1 MNFKTRSYKKE
12 LMDDLNLASQDL
24 KKNLD
29 ELEFIN
35 TTLGGYK
42 VLTSALDTLY
52 KENKIGNRTNSNQNN
67 TENNQNIRFVTL
79 ADIGSGGGDTLRQ
92 IAKWFEKKNIK
103 TKLTGIDAN
112 DFMIKYAQNK
122 SQNFPQINYEKL
134 NVFDIDSTNENKY
147 DWATMSL
154 FCHHFTDE
162 ELILIFKN
170 IHKLTSKGFII
181 NDLHRNFIAYYSIYF
196 LTRLF
201 NGSYL
206 VKNDAPL
213 SVLRAFKKQDLI
225 NLLEKSEIKNYRI
238 KWQWA
243 FRFQVIVEK

>member
-12 LMDDLNLASQDL
+12 LMDDLNLASKDL

-52 KENKIGNRTNSNQNN
+52 KENKISSNKENQN
-67 TENNQNIRFVTL
+67 TKMLTL

-92 IAKWFEKKNIK
+92 IARWFDKKNIE

-112 DFMIKYAQNK
+112 DFMINYAQNK
-122 SQNFPQINYEKL
+122 SKKYPQINYEKL
-134 NVFDIDSTNENKY
+134 NVFDIDSKNENKY

-170 IHKLTSKGFII
+170 IQKLTSKGFII
-181 NDLHRNFIAYYSIYF
+181 NDLHRNPIAYYSIYF

-225 NLLEKSEIKNYRI
+225 NLLDKAGIEKYRI

>member
-1 MNFKTRSYKKE
+1 MNFIKMNFKTRSYKKE
-12 LMDDLNLASQDL
+12 LMDDLDLASKDL

-42 VLTSALDTLY
+42 VLTSALDMLY
-52 KENKIGNRTNSNQNN
+52 EENKIDTKTS
-67 TENNQNIRFVTL
+67 VTL

-92 IAKWFEKKNIK
+92 IAKWFDKKHIE

-112 DFMIKYAQNK
+112 DFMINYAQNK
-122 SQNFPQINYEKL
+122 SKKYPQINYEKL
-134 NVFDIDSTNENKY
+134 NVFDINSKNENKY

-170 IHKLTSKGFII
+170 IQKLTSKGFII
-181 NDLHRNFIAYYSIYF
+181 NDLHRNPIAYYSIYF

-213 SVLRAFKKQDLI
+213 SVLRAFKKQ
-225 NLLEKSEIKNYRI
+225 NWNNRTGQKSTQKKNNRQNNQFI
-238 KWQWA
+238 QERT
-243 FRFQVIVEK
+243 FCNFP

>member
-12 LMDDLNLASQDL
+12 LMDELNLASEDL

-42 VLTSALDTLY
+42 VLTSALDTLH
-52 KENKIGNRTNSNQNN
+52 KENKISSHR
-67 TENNQNIRFVTL
+67 NNQENQKFVTL

-103 TKLTGIDAN
+103 AKLTGIDAN

-122 SQNFPQINYEKL
+122 SKDFSQINYEKL
-134 NVFDIDSTNENKY
+134 NVFDIDFKNENKY

-162 ELILIFKN
+162 ELTLIFKN
-170 IHKLTSKGFII
+170 IQKLTSKGFII
-181 NDLHRNFIAYYSIYF
+181 NDLHRNPIAYYSIYF

-225 NLLEKSEIKNYRI
+225 KILEKAGIK
-238 KWQWA
+238 K
-243 FRFQVIVEK
+243 

>member
-12 LMDDLNLASQDL
+12 LMDELNLASEDL

-42 VLTSALDTLY
+42 VLTSALDTLH
-52 KENKIGNRTNSNQNN
+52 KENKISSHR
-67 TENNQNIRFVTL
+67 NNQENQKFVTL

-103 TKLTGIDAN
+103 AKLTGIDAN

-122 SQNFPQINYEKL
+122 SKDFSQINYEKL
-134 NVFDIDSTNENKY
+134 NVFDIDFKNENKY

-162 ELILIFKN
+162 ELTLIFKN
-170 IHKLTSKGFII
+170 IQKLTSKGFII
-181 NDLHRNFIAYYSIYF
+181 NDLHRNPIAYYSIYF

-225 NLLEKSEIKNYRI
+225 KILEKAGIKKYRI

>member
-1 MNFKTRSYKKE
+1 MKFKTRSYKKE
-12 LMDDLNLASQDL
+12 LMDDLNLASEDL

-52 KENKIGNRTNSNQNN
+52 KENKISRNKENQN
-67 TENNQNIRFVTL
+67 TKTVTL

-92 IAKWFEKKNIK
+92 IAKWFDKKNIE

-112 DFMIKYAQNK
+112 DFMINYAQNK
-122 SQNFPQINYEKL
+122 SKDFPQISYEKL
-134 NVFDIDSTNENKY
+134 NVFDIDSKNENKY

-170 IHKLTSKGFII
+170 VQKLTSKGFII
-181 NDLHRNFIAYYSIYF
+181 NDLHRNPIAYYSIYF

-225 NLLEKSEIKNYRI
+225 KLLDKAEIKNYRI

-243 FRFQVIVEK
+243 FRFQVIVENRSV

>member
-12 LMDDLNLASQDL
+12 LMDALNLASDDL

-52 KENKIGNRTNSNQNN
+52 KENKIKKNQENQNQK
-67 TENNQNIRFVTL
+67 TVTL

-92 IAKWFEKKNIK
+92 IAKWFDKKNIK
-103 TKLTGIDAN
+103 AKLTGIDAN
-112 DFMIKYAQNK
+112 DFMINYAQNK
-122 SQNFPQINYEKL
+122 SQKFPQINYEKL
-134 NVFDIDSTNENKY
+134 NVFDIDSKNENKY

-162 ELILIFKN
+162 ELVLIFKN
-170 IHKLTSKGFII
+170 IQKLTSKGFII
-181 NDLHRNFIAYYSIYF
+181 NDLHRNPIAYYSIYF

-225 NLLEKSEIKNYRI
+225 KILEKAEIKNYRI

>member
-12 LMDDLNLASQDL
+12 LMDDLNLASEDL

-42 VLTSALDTLY
+42 VLTSALDMLY
-52 KENKIGNRTNSNQNN
+52 KENKISKNQENQN
-67 TENNQNIRFVTL
+67 TKTVTL

-103 TKLTGIDAN
+103 AKLTGIDAN
-112 DFMIKYAQNK
+112 DFMINYAQNK
-122 SQNFPQINYEKL
+122 SQNFPQISYEKL
-134 NVFDIDSTNENKY
+134 NVFDIDAKNENRY

-170 IHKLTSKGFII
+170 IQKLTSKGFII
-181 NDLHRNFIAYYSIYF
+181 NDLHRNPIAYYSIYF

-225 NLLEKSEIKNYRI
+225 TLLEKAGIKKYRI

-243 FRFQVIVEK
+243 FRFQVIVEKS

>member
-1 MNFKTRSYKKE
+1 MKFKNRSYKKE
-12 LMDDLNLASQDL
+12 LMDDLNLASADL

-52 KENKIGNRTNSNQNN
+52 KENKIKKNQ
-67 TENNQNIRFVTL
+67 ESQNQKTVTL

-92 IAKWFEKKNIK
+92 IAKWFDKKNIT

-112 DFMIKYAQNK
+112 DFMINYAQNK
-122 SQNFPQINYEKL
+122 SKDFPQISYEKL
-134 NVFDIDSTNENKY
+134 NVFDIDSSNENKY

-162 ELILIFKN
+162 ELISIFKN
-170 IHKLTSKGFII
+170 VSKLTSKGFII
-181 NDLHRNFIAYYSIYF
+181 NDLHRNPIAYYSIYF

-225 NLLEKSEIKNYRI
+225 TLLEQAGIKKYRI

-243 FRFQVIVEK
+243 FRFQVIVEKK

>member
-1 MNFKTRSYKKE
+1 MDFKTRSYKKE
-12 LMDDLNLASQDL
+12 LMDDLNLASEDL

-52 KENKIGNRTNSNQNN
+52 KENKIDKN
-67 TENNQNIRFVTL
+67 TVTL

-92 IAKWFEKKNIK
+92 IAKWFQKKNIEA
-103 TKLTGIDAN
+103 KLTGIDAN
-112 DFMIKYAQNK
+112 DFMINYAQNK
-122 SQNFPQINYEKL
+122 SKEFPQINYEKL
-134 NVFDIDSTNENKY
+134 NVFDIDSQNENRY

-170 IHKLTSKGFII
+170 IQKLTSKGFII
-181 NDLHRNFIAYYSIYF
+181 NDLHRNPIAYYSIYF
-196 LTRLF
+196 LTHLF

-225 NLLEKSEIKNYRI
+225 TLLDKAGIKNYRI

-243 FRFQVIVEK
+243 FRFQVIVEE

>member
-12 LMDDLNLASQDL
+12 LMDDLNLASDEL

-52 KENKIGNRTNSNQNN
+52 RENKISKNQENQN
-67 TENNQNIRFVTL
+67 TKTVTL

-92 IAKWFEKKNIK
+92 ISNWFEKKNIK
-103 TKLTGIDAN
+103 AKLTGIDAN
-112 DFMIKYAQNK
+112 DFMINYAQNK
-122 SQNFPQINYEKL
+122 SKEFPQISYEKL
-134 NVFDIDSTNENKY
+134 NVFDIDSKNENKY

-170 IHKLTSKGFII
+170 IQKLTSKGFII
-181 NDLHRNFIAYYSIYF
+181 NDLHRNPIAYYSIYF

-201 NGSYL
+201 KGSYL
-206 VKNDAPL
+206 VQHDAPL

-225 NLLEKSEIKNYRI
+225 NLLEKAEIKKYRI

>member
-1 MNFKTRSYKKE
+1 
-12 LMDDLNLASQDL
+12 MDNLNLASEDL

-42 VLTSALDTLY
+42 VLTSALDILY
-52 KENKIGNRTNSNQNN
+52 KENKIGNSMNIE
-67 TENNQNIRFVTL
+67 ENEIAKTVTL

-92 IAKWFEKKNIK
+92 IAKWFDKKNIK

-112 DFMIKYAQNK
+112 DFMISYAQNK
-122 SQNFPQINYEKL
+122 SKEFPQISYEKL
-134 NVFDIDSTNENKY
+134 NVFNIDSRNENRY
-147 DWATMSL
+147 DWAAMSL

-162 ELILIFKN
+162 ELISIFKN
-170 IHKLTSKGFII
+170 IYKITSNGFII
-181 NDLHRNFIAYYSIYF
+181 NDLHRNPIAYYSIYF
-196 LTRLF
+196 LTRIF

-213 SVLRAFKKQDLI
+213 SVLRGFRKQELT
-225 NLLEKSEIKNYRI
+225 NLLGKAGIKNYRI
-238 KWQWA
+238 KWHWA

>member
-1 MNFKTRSYKKE
+1 
-12 LMDDLNLASQDL
+12 MDNLNLASDDL

-42 VLTSALDTLY
+42 VLTSALTTLY
-52 KENKIGNRTNSNQNN
+52 KENKLSKKTS
-67 TENNQNIRFVTL
+67 L

-92 IAKWFEKKNIK
+92 IAKWFEKKNIEAD
-103 TKLTGIDAN
+103 LVGIDAN
-112 DFMIKYAQNK
+112 DFMIHYAQNK
-122 SQNFPQINYEKL
+122 SHNFPQISYKKL
-134 NVFDIDSTNENKY
+134 NVFDIDSKNENRY
-147 DWATMSL
+147 HWATMSL

-162 ELILIFKN
+162 ELISIFKN
-170 IHKLTSKGFII
+170 IYKLTSEGFII
-181 NDLHRNFIAYYSIYF
+181 NDLHRNPIAYYSIYF

-213 SVLRAFKKQDLI
+213 SVLRAFKKQELI
-225 NLLEKSEIKNYRI
+225 KLLEQAGIKKYRI

-243 FRFQVIVEK
+243 FRYQVIVEKTNG

>member
-12 LMDDLNLASQDL
+12 LMDDLNLASEDL

-52 KENKIGNRTNSNQNN
+52 KENKISKNQ
-67 TENNQNIRFVTL
+67 EKQNQKTVTL

-103 TKLTGIDAN
+103 AKLTGIDAN
-112 DFMIKYAQNK
+112 DFMINYAQNK
-122 SQNFPQINYEKL
+122 SQNFPQISYEKL
-134 NVFDIDSTNENKY
+134 NVFDIDSKNENRY

-162 ELILIFKN
+162 ELVLIFKN
-170 IHKLTSKGFII
+170 IQKLTSKGFII
-181 NDLHRNFIAYYSIYF
+181 NDLHRNPIAYYSIYF

-225 NLLEKSEIKNYRI
+225 KILEKAEITNYRI

-243 FRFQVIVEK
+243 FRFQVIVEKT

>member
-52 KENKIGNRTNSNQNN
+52 KENKIGNRTNSNQNHQ
-67 TENNQNIRFVTL
+67 ENQKFVTL
-79 ADIGSGGGDTLRQ
+79 ADIGSGGGDTLRE
-92 IAKWFEKKNIK
+92 IAKWFEKKNI
-103 TKLTGIDAN
+103 TAKLTGIDAN
-112 DFMIKYAQNK
+112 DFMIHYAENK
-122 SQNFPQINYEKL
+122 SQKFPQISYEKV
-134 NVFDIDSTNENKY
+134 NVFDIDAKNENRY
-147 DWATMSL
+147 DWAIMSL
-154 FCHHFTDE
+154 FCHHFTNE

-170 IHKLTSKGFII
+170 VLKLTSKGFII
-181 NDLHRNFIAYYSIYF
+181 NDLHRNPIAYYSIYF

-213 SVLRAFKKQDLI
+213 SVLRAFKKQELI
-225 NLLEKSEIKNYRI
+225 TLLKQAGITKYRI

>member
-1 MNFKTRSYKKE
+1 MNFQTRSYKKE
-12 LMDDLNLASQDL
+12 LMDDLNLASEDL

-52 KENKIGNRTNSNQNN
+52 QENKIINSAKENSQN
-67 TENNQNIRFVTL
+67 TKYITL

-92 IAKWFEKKNIK
+92 IAKWFEKKK
-103 TKLTGIDAN
+103 LKAKLTGIDAN
-112 DFMIKYAQNK
+112 DFMINYAQNK
-122 SQNFPQINYEKL
+122 SKDFPQISYEKL
-134 NVFDIDSTNENKY
+134 NVFDIDSKNENRY

-170 IHKLTSKGFII
+170 VQKLTSKGFII
-181 NDLHRNFIAYYSIYF
+181 NDLHRNPIAYYSIYF

-225 NLLEKSEIKNYRI
+225 DLLEKANIKNYRI

>member
-12 LMDDLNLASQDL
+12 LMDDLNLASEDL

-42 VLTSALDTLY
+42 VLTSALNSLY
-52 KENKIGNRTNSNQNN
+52 QENKITTNQNHQ
-67 TENNQNIRFVTL
+67 ENQKFVTL
-79 ADIGSGGGDTLRQ
+79 ADIGSGGGDTLRE
-92 IAKWFEKKNIK
+92 IAKWFDKKNIK
-103 TKLTGIDAN
+103 AKLIGIDAN
-112 DFMIKYAQNK
+112 DFMIHYAQNK
-122 SQNFPQINYEKL
+122 SQNFPQISYEKL
-134 NVFDIDSTNENKY
+134 NVFDIDAKNENKY

-162 ELILIFKN
+162 ELISIFKN
-170 IHKLTSKGFII
+170 VLKLTSKGFII
-181 NDLHRNFIAYYSIYF
+181 NDLHRNPIAYYSIYF

-213 SVLRAFKKQDLI
+213 SVLRGFKKQELI
-225 NLLEKSEIKNYRI
+225 VLLEKAGIKNYRI

>member
-12 LMDDLNLASQDL
+12 LMDDLNLASEDL

-52 KENKIGNRTNSNQNN
+52 KENKIDKKTPL
-67 TENNQNIRFVTL
+67 TL
-79 ADIGSGGGDTLRQ
+79 ADIGSGGGDTLRK
-92 IAKWFEKKNIK
+92 IAKWFEKKNI
-103 TKLTGIDAN
+103 TTQLTGIDAN
-112 DFMIKYAQNK
+112 DFMINYAKKK
-122 SQNFPQINYEKL
+122 SKDFAQISYKKL
-134 NVFDIDSTNENKY
+134 NVFDIDTENENKY

-162 ELILIFKN
+162 ELVLIFKN
-170 IHKLTSKGFII
+170 IQKLTSKGFII
-181 NDLHRNFIAYYSIYF
+181 NDLHRNPVAYYSIYF

-213 SVLRAFKKQDLI
+213 SVLRGFRKQDLI
-225 NLLEKSEIKNYRI
+225 KILDKSGIKKYRI

>member
-12 LMDDLNLASQDL
+12 LMDDLDLASKDL

-42 VLTSALDTLY
+42 VLTSALDMLY
-52 KENKIGNRTNSNQNN
+52 EENKIDTKTS
-67 TENNQNIRFVTL
+67 VTL

-92 IAKWFEKKNIK
+92 IAKWFDKKHIE

-112 DFMIKYAQNK
+112 DFMINYAQNK
-122 SQNFPQINYEKL
+122 SKKYPQINYEKL
-134 NVFDIDSTNENKY
+134 NVFDINSKNENKY

-170 IHKLTSKGFII
+170 IQKLTSKGFII
-181 NDLHRNFIAYYSIYF
+181 NDLHRNPIAYYSIYF

-213 SVLRAFKKQDLI
+213 SVLRAFKKQ
-225 NLLEKSEIKNYRI
+225 NWNNRTGQKSTQKKNNRQNNQFI
-238 KWQWA
+238 QERT
-243 FRFQVIVEK
+243 FCNFP

>member
-1 MNFKTRSYKKE
+1 MNFKTRSYRKE
-12 LMDDLNLASQDL
+12 LMDDLNLASDDL

-42 VLTSALDTLY
+42 VLTSALNTLY
-52 KENKIGNRTNSNQNN
+52 KENKINKKS
-67 TENNQNIRFVTL
+67 VTL

-92 IAKWFEKKNIK
+92 IAKWFEKKNISA
-103 TKLTGIDAN
+103 KLTGIDAN
-112 DFMIKYAQNK
+112 DFMIHYAQNK
-122 SQNFPQINYEKL
+122 SKNFTQISYEKL
-134 NVFDIDSTNENKY
+134 NVFDIDSENENKY

-170 IHKLTSKGFII
+170 IYKLTSKGFII
-181 NDLHRNFIAYYSIYF
+181 NDLHRNPIAYYSIYF

-213 SVLRAFKKQDLI
+213 SVLRAFKKKDLI
-225 NLLEKSEIKNYRI
+225 DLVEKAGITKYRI

>member
-12 LMDDLNLASQDL
+12 LMDDLNLASEDL

-52 KENKIGNRTNSNQNN
+52 KENKLTNKQEKKDI
-67 TENNQNIRFVTL
+67 TTL
-79 ADIGSGGGDTLRQ
+79 ADIGSGGGDTLRE
-92 IAKWFEKKNIK
+92 IAKWFQKKSIN

-112 DFMIKYAQNK
+112 DFMINYAQNK
-122 SQNFPQINYEKL
+122 SKDFPQISYEKL
-134 NVFDIDSTNENKY
+134 NVFDIDSKNENKY

-170 IHKLTSKGFII
+170 VLKLTSKGFII
-181 NDLHRNFIAYYSIYF
+181 NDLHRNPVAYYSIYF

-225 NLLEKSEIKNYRI
+225 DLLEKVGIKNYRI

>member
-12 LMDDLNLASQDL
+12 LMDDLNLASDDL

-42 VLTSALDTLY
+42 VLTSALNSLY
-52 KENKIGNRTNSNQNN
+52 QENKITTNQNHQ
-67 TENNQNIRFVTL
+67 ENQKFVTL
-79 ADIGSGGGDTLRQ
+79 ADIGSGGGDTLRE
-92 IAKWFEKKNIK
+92 IAKWFDKKNIK
-103 TKLTGIDAN
+103 AKLIGIDAN
-112 DFMIKYAQNK
+112 DFMIHYAQNK
-122 SQNFPQINYEKL
+122 SQNFPQISYEKL
-134 NVFDIDSTNENKY
+134 NVFDIDAKNENKY

-162 ELILIFKN
+162 ELISIFKN
-170 IHKLTSKGFII
+170 VLKLTSKGFII
-181 NDLHRNFIAYYSIYF
+181 NDLHRNPIAYYSIYF

-213 SVLRAFKKQDLI
+213 SVLRGFKKQELI
-225 NLLEKSEIKNYRI
+225 VLLEKAGIKNYRI

>member
-12 LMDDLNLASQDL
+12 LMDDLNLASVDL

-42 VLTSALDTLY
+42 VLTSALKMLY
-52 KENKIGNRTNSNQNN
+52 KENKLSQKTS
-67 TENNQNIRFVTL
+67 L

-103 TKLTGIDAN
+103 ANLVGIDAN
-112 DFMIKYAQNK
+112 DFMINYAQNK
-122 SQNFPQINYEKL
+122 SQSFPQISYEKL
-134 NVFDIDSTNENKY
+134 NVFDIDAKNENKY
-147 DWATMSL
+147 EWATMSL
-154 FCHHFTDE
+154 FCHHFTDA
-162 ELILIFKN
+162 ELISIFKN
-170 IHKLTSKGFII
+170 IYKLTSKGFII
-181 NDLHRNFIAYYSIYF
+181 NDLHRNPIAYYSIYF

-206 VKNDAPL
+206 VQHDAPL
-213 SVLRAFKKQDLI
+213 SVLRAFKKQELI
-225 NLLEKSEIKNYRI
+225 NLLKKAGIKKYRI

-243 FRFQVIVEK
+243 FRYQVIVEKI

>member
-1 MNFKTRSYKKE
+1 M
-12 LMDDLNLASQDL
+12 
-24 KKNLD
+24 
-29 ELEFIN
+29 IN
-35 TTLGGYK
+35 
-42 VLTSALDTLY
+42 
-52 KENKIGNRTNSNQNN
+52 
-67 TENNQNIRFVTL
+67 
-79 ADIGSGGGDTLRQ
+79 
-92 IAKWFEKKNIK
+92 
-103 TKLTGIDAN
+103 
-112 DFMIKYAQNK
+112 YAQNK
-122 SQNFPQINYEKL
+122 SKDFPQIKYKKL
-134 NVFDIDSTNENKY
+134 NVFDIDSKNENRY

-170 IHKLTSKGFII
+170 VQKLTSKGFII
-181 NDLHRNFIAYYSIYF
+181 NDLHRNPIAYYSIYF

-225 NLLEKSEIKNYRI
+225 DLLEKAEIKKYRI